1 VVQLADPPL
10 TGRALQPL
18 IDDPPSLKSTVP
30 VGLDPVTVAVSV
42 TDWPTVDGLSED
54 PSPVVVVA
62 WTVWVSGEEV
72 LP

>member
-1 VVQLADPPL
+1 
-10 TGRALQPL
+10 
-18 IDDPPSLKSTVP
+18 LKSTVP

-72 LP
+72 LPWLSVSPP